1 MPAPAVNSGAAS
13 SAESYGFL
21 KRAHPSSHLRQR
33 FRAPAEIA
41 ARMRIAQPRDAHVI
55 DEARGFAEF
64 LPLADARF
72 LFFPGRPI
80 FRRPGPFRSS
90 GLRAARIDRRLRAD
104 CRTVGAALAAA

>member
-13 SAESYGFL
+13 NAQSYGFL

-33 FRAPAEIA
+33 FRAAPEIA

-64 LPLADARF
+64 LPFADARF

-80 FRRPGPFRSS
+80 FRRADLFRFCR
-90 GLRAARIDRRLRAD
+90 LRAARIERRLRAD
-104 CRTVGAALAAA
+104 RRT